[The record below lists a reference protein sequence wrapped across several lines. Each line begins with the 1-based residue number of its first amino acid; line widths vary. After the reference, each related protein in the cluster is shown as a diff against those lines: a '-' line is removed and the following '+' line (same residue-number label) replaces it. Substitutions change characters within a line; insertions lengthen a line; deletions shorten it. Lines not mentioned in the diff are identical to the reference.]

1 MSFAYTIL
9 PPPLHK
15 TANAAI
21 KWFLDNWGI
30 NKNAVKVEQPIHVD
44 VELRPTFSAQ
54 TRDSHI
60 LCIEV
65 SENAYANHLNT
76 FVVGCLQHG
85 LPVKL
90 FVAVTKGTKD
100 LNLAHNLKAAKMA
113 GVGLIEV
120 DDSSGVVMQDAVSLS
135 LAAVRPINVS
145 QFPKKYRHSL
155 SHAEQTFRNGTPEKA
170 CSLVYD
176 EIENLF
182 RRLAERT
189 HSKGWWPNKGNL
201 KIDKAPWA
209 TLIENW
215 SDGLDRSKCSCSN
228 LTPAF
233 AAQMI
238 GVTPYRNDSG
248 HKPKNLKE
256 LIKRDQQ
263 LRTRFESAVD
273 LFRDLVDATKS
284 LKI

>member
-9 PPPLHK
+9 APPLHQ

-30 NKNAVKVEQPIHVD
+30 NKSAVKVEQSVHTD
-44 VELRPTFSAQ
+44 LELRPTFNAQ

-65 SENAYANHLNT
+65 SENAYANHLNA
-76 FVVGCLQHG
+76 FVVGCLQLG

-90 FVAVTKGTKD
+90 FVAVTKGTRD
-100 LNLAHNLKAAKMA
+100 PNLSHNLKVAKLA

-135 LAAVRPINVS
+135 LMAVRAIKVGE
-145 QFPKKYRHSL
+145 FPKKYRHSL

-170 CSLVYD
+170 CALVYD

-182 RRLAERT
+182 RKIALRT
-189 HSKGWWPNKGNL
+189 NAKGWWKNTGSLNIQK
-201 KIDKAPWA
+201 DAWA
-209 TLIENW
+209 TLIDNW
-215 SDGLDRSKCSCSN
+215 SKGLDRASCPCPK

-238 GVTPYRNDSG
+238 GVTPYRNDTG

-273 LFRDLVDATKS
+273 LFRDLVEAAKP